1 MGRSPPIR
9 SKRAHLKLATH
20 PTFSDVGHEALSS
33 APKKGATLRVLARF
47 PGSVA
52 LLLAVCVPFSYS
64 CASEEAISE
73 PVKASMTFCGS
84 VQATNTQKVLGASK
98 EPEAM
103 RFAVQPD
110 G

>member
-33 APKKGATLRVLARF
+33 APKGATLRVLARF

-64 CASEEAISE
+64 CASEEANSACE
-73 PVKASMTFCGS
+73 KASKTFCML
-84 VQATNTQKVLGASK
+84 VACTNPQKS
-98 EPEAM
+98 
-103 RFAVQPD
+103 
-110 G
+110 

>member
-33 APKKGATLRVLARF
+33 TPKKGATLKGLARF

-64 CASEEAISE
+64 CASEEANSACE
-73 PVKASMTFCGS
+73 KASKTFC
-84 VQATNTQKVLGASK
+84 VLVACTYPQKVLGTSK